1 MNEMNNGDNGFNNQN
16 FEQNQNTNYQAES
29 VNNQDNMIQSRQPV
43 NNQVEPPKK
52 EKSYCGLLVVFMV
65 ISLLLAGFIIYD
77 KVIKKE
83 EIKTIEPKTENLE
96 KTELLQKIDNS
107 KNWVYME
114 KIAEYEIV
122 NAKDGKNVNVTY
134 EYPVINIDS
143 VDAKKFNDD
152 SKKEVV
158 DKNTEFLNHDP
169 NRVGCSEPSDDPYS
183 YIINNGQKK
192 YVGYYDLDSYKII
205 ETDDYIVVMFEDGF
219 TPTSSSFCDWVNG
232 VNVFAIS
239 KKDGKK
245 ISNKELV
252 KLQGYDYDSI
262 LKKIYEKYYLDNK
275 EYYDNS
281 CNNNSYCLKAN
292 PTEADYNSFIDD
304 RAIVMLKQS
313 NELEI
318 FVHPIEAGFFV
329 EHYSYSNGNL
339 TLIDED

>member
-1 MNEMNNGDNGFNNQN
+1 MNEMNNGENNNQN
-16 FEQNQNTNYQAES
+16 IEQQNMNQNNVVES
-29 VNNQDNMIQSRQPV
+29 VKEQPV
-43 NNQVEPPKK
+43 NEAPKK
-52 EKSYCGLLVVFMV
+52 EEKKSYFGLLVVFMV

-205 ETDDYIVVMFEDGF
+205 ETDDYIVVMFEAGF
-219 TPTSSSFCDWVNG
+219 TPTSSIFCDWVNG